1 MAKGPKTRLRHKIR
15 GSGLA
20 KTEWGEK
27 HVCTSCGSKF
37 YDMRQTADTCPNCGT
52 KFKVSNTTA
61 GYGSATKTKSTAGQP
76 KPAEPESTELE
87 DTNDE
92 DLLDD
97 EIQEDLEVVEDEED
111 VAEVIEVEAAV
122 GQPEDS

>member
-1 MAKGPKTRLRHKIR
+1 MAKGPKMRLRHKIR

-52 KFKVSNTTA
+52 KFKVSNTTT
-61 GYGSATKTKSTAGQP
+61 GYGSATKTESKAEQP
-76 KPAEPESTELE
+76 KPESTEVE
-87 DTNDE
+87 DTSDE

-111 VAEVIEVEAAV
+111 VAEVIEVEAGV